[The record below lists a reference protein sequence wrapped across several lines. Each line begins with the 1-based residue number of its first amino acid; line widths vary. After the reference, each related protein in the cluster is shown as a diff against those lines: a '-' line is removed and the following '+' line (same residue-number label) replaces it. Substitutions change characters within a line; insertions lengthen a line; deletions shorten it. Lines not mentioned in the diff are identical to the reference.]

1 MREIVIAGACRTA
14 IGKFGGSLANIP
26 SVTLGE
32 IVIREALDR
41 AGIKPEDA
49 DEVVFGCVLTA
60 GLGQSLARQAAIR
73 AGIPAWVPALTL
85 NNVCGSGLKSI
96 NVAAAMI
103 RSGEVDVVIAGGM
116 ENMSDAAY
124 TLPKAR
130 FGMRMNDDKVV
141 DTMVN
146 DGLWEAFNNYHMGMT
161 AENVARMYGIGREEQ
176 DEFAARSQQ
185 KCEKARK
192 AGKFVEEIV
201 PVPVP
206 VPVKREIV
214 EFKDDEF
221 PRDGVTAEGIS
232 RLKPAFKSEGGTVT
246 AANSSGINDGAA
258 AVIVLSAEKANELG
272 VKPMAKIIS
281 SASVG
286 VDPKIM
292 GIGPIYSSRKAL
304 DLAGMTVDDLDLI
317 EANEAFAAQSIAVNN
332 EMGWDLDKVN
342 VNGGAIS
349 LGHPIGASGA
359 RILVT
364 LLYEMKRR
372 GLKTGLATL
381 CVGGGM
387 GVTTIVESLM

>member
-41 AGIKPEDA
+41 AGIKPEDT